1 MKKLI
6 YSLVLASSVLCIGC
20 RQEER
25 DPLEELREDLRKAAV
40 RKAAEEAAR
49 VPASSE
55 YRALLERRKTSV
67 DGANINILQE
77 VSKFEN
83 ATDEEKRKL
92 YDQAKAFVK

>member
-20 RQEER
+20 SQEER
-25 DPLEELREDLRKAAV
+25 DPLEELREDL